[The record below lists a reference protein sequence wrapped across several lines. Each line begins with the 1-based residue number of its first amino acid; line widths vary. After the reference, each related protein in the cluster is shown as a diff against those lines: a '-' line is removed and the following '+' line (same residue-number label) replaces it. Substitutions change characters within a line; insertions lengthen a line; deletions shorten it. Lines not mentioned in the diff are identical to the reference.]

1 MFLIFIY
8 IYITIT
14 LIKILIIKMTD
25 FSIKREKMEYDLVI
39 VGAGP
44 SGLSAAINF
53 KKLCKANNKD
63 FLFVWLKRAQKLVL
77 TSYQVQ

>member
-1 MFLIFIY
+1 
-8 IYITIT
+8 
-14 LIKILIIKMTD
+14 MTD

-53 KKLCKANNKD
+53 KKL
-63 FLFVWLKRAQKLVL
+63 FLLKILFEI
-77 TSYQVQ
+77 

>member
-1 MFLIFIY
+1 
-8 IYITIT
+8 
-14 LIKILIIKMTD
+14 MTD

-63 FLFVWLKRAQKLVL
+63 FSVCLVEKGSEVGSHIL
-77 TSYQVQ
+77 SGAVIKPTALN